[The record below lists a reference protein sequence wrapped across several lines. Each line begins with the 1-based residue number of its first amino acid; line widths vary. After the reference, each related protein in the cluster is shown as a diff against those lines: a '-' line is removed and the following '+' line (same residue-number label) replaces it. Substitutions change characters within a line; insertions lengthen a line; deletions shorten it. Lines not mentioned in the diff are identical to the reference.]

1 MKQFLAVFLSIF
13 LCGSAIAQSDP
24 KWPTK
29 PVKIVIPF
37 SAGALTDVVARM
49 YGVEL
54 SKRLGTP
61 VVIENKPGAGGVI
74 AAQGLVNGAA
84 DGHTFMLVSSGHAV
98 NPSLKSSL
106 PFDTLRDLSG
116 LVLVASSPTLVIVT
130 GNSPLKTLPDMIAA
144 AKARP
149 GLMNYGSA
157 GIGSGTHLAGE
168 YLLMESG
175 IKMSH
180 VPYKGV
186 QEAVSEVFAGRID
199 TAFPPI
205 ALAMPFIKDG
215 RIRALATTGNK
226 RSELMP
232 NVPTVAEL
240 GFKDFDYRLWYAFIA
255 KAGTPPSIMSR
266 MAREIKAVTDMPEI
280 QQRMKSQGLD
290 PAHMELAEFDRYIAS
305 EITKM
310 SRIVKAAGVKPE

>member
-1 MKQFLAVFLSIF
+1 MKKFLAVALTVF
-13 LCGSAIAQSDP
+13 LCGSALAQSDP

-29 PVKIVIPF
+29 PIKIVIPF

-74 AAQGLVNGAA
+74 AAQGLVNGPA
-84 DGHTFMLVSSGHAV
+84 DGYTFMLVSSGHAV

-106 PFDTLRDLSG
+106 PFDTQRDMSG
-116 LVLVASSPTLVIVT
+116 VALVASSPTLVIVT
-130 GNSPLKTLPDMIAA
+130 GNSSHKTLPDMISA
-144 AKARP
+144 AKKRP
-149 GLMNYGSA
+149 GMMNYGSA

-168 YLLMESG
+168 YLLMEAG
-175 IKMSH
+175 MKMSH

-205 ALAMPFIKDG
+205 ALAMQFVKDG

-226 RSELMP
+226 RSDLLP
-232 NVPTVAEL
+232 DVPTVAEL
-240 GFKDFDYRLWYAFIA
+240 GHKDFDYRLWYAFIA
-255 KAGTPPSIMSR
+255 KSGIPASIMTR

-290 PAHMELAEFDRYIAS
+290 PAHIELAEFDRYIGS
-305 EITKM
+305 EIVKM